1 MDIFWLKLLSLLVI
15 FTVGLFAGIAP
26 TRKSLSQQ
34 GERKL
39 IWGNAFA
46 GGVFLGA
53 GLLHMLPDAIENFKT
68 FAGDID
74 FPFPALIT
82 GIGFLFILLLEKA
95 NSGGHHH
102 VNTATGKRAAFPFLL
117 YLVLSIHSIIA
128 GTSLGLEATLVSATA
143 IFIAIIA
150 HKGAASFALG
160 ISLKKN
166 GVSTSRH
173 IVTIA
178 FFAAM
183 TPLGVLLG
191 VVFSKILTSN
201 ANAAFESIFDALAA
215 GTFLY
220 IAIVDIIGEVFE
232 KNSDRWIKLFLIIG
246 GFALMAMIA
255 IWA

>member
-15 FTVGLFAGIAP
+15 FTIGLFAGIIP
-26 TRKSLSQQ
+26 TRKSISQK
-34 GERKL
+34 GEQRL
-39 IWGNAFA
+39 TLGNAFA

-53 GLLHMLPDAIENFKT
+53 GLLHMLPDAIENFKA
-68 FAGDID
+68 FAGDVD

-82 GIGFLFILLLEKA
+82 GIGFLFVLLLEKA
-95 NSGGHHH
+95 NSGGQHH
-102 VNTATGKRAAFPFLL
+102 VEATSGKRPVYPFLL
-117 YLVLSIHSIIA
+117 LFVLSIHSIIA
-128 GTSLGLEATLVSATA
+128 GTSLGLEATLISATA

-150 HKGAASFALG
+150 HKGAAAFALG
-160 ISLKKN
+160 VSLKKS
-166 GVSTSRH
+166 GISTKRH
-173 IVTIA
+173 IVTIC

-191 VVFSKILTSN
+191 TIFSRILSSN
-201 ANAAFESIFDALAA
+201 ANAGFEAVFDSLAA

-220 IAIVDIIGEVFE
+220 IAIANIIGEVF
-232 KNSDRWIKLFLIIG
+232 KQASDRWIKLLLISG